1 MNSINSD
8 NSFTVMI
15 LFFVL
20 TPMLILTMWYG
31 ANMLTGS
38 SYQTALGIEDTK
50 NYTVDSNWSEE
61 GTLDNLKTDSDII
74 YADQNSNGI
83 WTSFIQDFER
93 SRILTIFY
101 DADMRDGN
109 GKLTVN
115 AWKNNTSRSP
125 DKTTTIDLESGEN
138 SQELGFE
145 TYDLFE
151 IVISLNETA
160 GSNNLRPNVDSFNA
174 EFEIVEDRQV
184 GLDIGKV
191 QSLYYILMFISVFT
205 ISYISLKSLKIVLL
219 E

>member
-74 YADQNSNGI
+74 YVDQNSNGI

-151 IVISLNETA
+151 VVISLNETA